1 MGEHPGMTLRG
12 PVDFVITNVPAP
24 VLDFFTGAFFYRLRG
39 RAKNVKY
46 NHIICIPRHE
56 DLDAIAALVVAGKV
70 KVVIDQVVPFDRAA
84 TRTCAWTLERPWAKS
99 SCRSRR
105 RRRRRRRNKRA
116 V

>member
-12 PVDFVITNVPAP
+12 PVDFAISNVPGP

-39 RAKNVKY
+39 RANNVKY

-56 DLDAIAALVVAGKV
+56 DLDAIAALVVSGKV

-84 TRTCAWTLERPWAKS
+84 DAYVRVDSGKAVGKVVVHVVAAAAS
-99 SCRSRR
+99 SASSS
-105 RRRRRRRNKRA
+105 
-116 V
+116 